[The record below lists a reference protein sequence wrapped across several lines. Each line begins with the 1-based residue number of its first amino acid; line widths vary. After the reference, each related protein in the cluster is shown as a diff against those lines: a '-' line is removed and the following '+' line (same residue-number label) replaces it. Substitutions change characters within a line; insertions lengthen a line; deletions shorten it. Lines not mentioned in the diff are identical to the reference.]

1 MTGDRFTIGD
11 IPTGAAVYRW
21 LVFGLER
28 PEMPHIAAGRHGLL
42 GARASRCTS
51 FTSRADADGVRVSGR
66 RDRSQSRAVGL
77 TVIPDLMRTICPV
90 PRARRTRTRS
100 DCPSGSW
107 PRW

>member
-11 IPTGAAVYRW
+11 IPAGAAVYRW
-21 LVFGLER
+21 LVFDLER

-66 RDRSQSRAVGL
+66 RDRSQSRAASPSSL
-77 TVIPDLMRTICPV
+77 T
-90 PRARRTRTRS
+90 
-100 DCPSGSW
+100 
-107 PRW
+107 